1 MSKHLNNFEVVEK
14 CYFQYHQQMKET
26 SLDETDNRLVD
37 MYVFKVSI

>member
-1 MSKHLNNFEVVEK
+1 MEK

-37 MYVFKVSI
+37 TYMIYV